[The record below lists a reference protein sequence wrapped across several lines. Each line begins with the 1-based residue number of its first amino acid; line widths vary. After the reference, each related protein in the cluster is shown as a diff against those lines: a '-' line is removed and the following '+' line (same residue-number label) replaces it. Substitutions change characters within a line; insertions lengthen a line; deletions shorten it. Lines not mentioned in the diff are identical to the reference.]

1 MSRSRS
7 IFNRL
12 YGVPP
17 GRDAPKLDRLL
28 WFRGYYLRSLVL
40 AALPIVFVVV
50 FLPAWIAV
58 VVMLPW
64 LIGFARLSAEIRGE
78 RRRR

>member
-1 MSRSRS
+1 MSRNRS
-7 IFNRL
+7 IFNKL

-28 WFRGYYLRSLVL
+28 WIRSYYLRSLIL
-40 AALPIVFVVV
+40 AAFAIVFVVV
-50 FLPAWIAV
+50 FLPAWIVV

-64 LIGFARLSAEIRGE
+64 LIGFTRLSAEIRRE
-78 RRRR
+78 RQHR